1 MMKACEQRGR
11 DLLNLNVI
19 TAVGLSEWLRAKET
33 GHETISLGL
42 PSYSLLYTLLQSIKA
57 GAGGLLL
64 GNVEVNQHNRPQD
77 RLLDWF
83 FQPVLVLKEQIQALK
98 MAEEEVR
105 FLEKLTLF
113 VGDAASASG
122 WDNGAVMPQDPVRL
136 AQIQAISR
144 RYVCLLP
151 PDAVSSENQCL
162 VYVSKKMLGLID
174 LCSLQYNPCM
184 MLVCSRQF
192 NISPCSNGDA
202 CMHWQTGWNREEPVQ
217 VPDVQEEV
225 QARREAAHRVRHRA

>member
-1 MMKACEQRGR
+1 MKACEQRGR

-19 TAVGLSEWLRAKET
+19 TAVGLSEWLRAKES

-42 PSYSLLYTLLQSIKA
+42 PSYSLLCTVLQSIKA

-83 FQPVLVLKEQIQALK
+83 FHPVLVLKEQIQALK
-98 MAEEEVR
+98 MTEEEVR

-113 VGDAASASG
+113 VGNAASTSG
-122 WDNGAVMPQDPVRL
+122 WDNGAEMPQDPVRL

-144 RYVCLLP
+144 RYICRLLMLFL
-151 PDAVSSENQCL
+151 Q
-162 VYVSKKMLGLID
+162 KTMLGLID
-174 LCSLQYNPCM
+174 FCSFHYNGYIQFFMKCAMNENRYLHLPHLCQFSLLY
-184 MLVCSRQF
+184 
-192 NISPCSNGDA
+192 
-202 CMHWQTGWNREEPVQ
+202 
-217 VPDVQEEV
+217 
-225 QARREAAHRVRHRA
+225 